1 MEVTTNAIT
10 WKGSAVES
18 GVDWLVSQSSR
29 EQFIDLS
36 SLWVITQTSGASRRL
51 SEALAQYAEEQ
62 STACLLPKVEHAGFP
77 D

>member
-1 MEVTTNAIT
+1 MEVTKNAIP

-18 GVDWLVSQSSR
+18 AVDWLVAQSSR
-29 EQFIDLS
+29 KQFIDLS

-62 STACLLPKVEHAGFP
+62 STACLLP
-77 D
+77 